1 MHKTY
6 KKAQQTYVTLTFDL
20 WPWNKNSVLQVVE
33 KLQKFIKL
41 SEAVMG
47 NCVNGEKQFSND
59 AENNRAVASA
69 ISKIQMIHIQ
79 AKSIDLY

>member
-1 MHKTY
+1 
-6 KKAQQTYVTLTFDL
+6 
-20 WPWNKNSVLQVVE
+20 
-33 KLQKFIKL
+33 
-41 SEAVMG
+41 MG